1 IPPGLES
8 GIYAI
13 EVTNAEGRD
22 TIPFFVLPA
31 RDGPKKPIAVLAST
45 FTYLAY
51 ANHSRGNF
59 KGGLKARAEA
69 WG

>member
-1 IPPGLES
+1 
-8 GIYAI
+8 IYAI
-13 EVTNAEGRD
+13 EVQNDQGRD

-31 RDGPKKPIAVLAST
+31 RHGPKKPIAVLVST

-59 KGGLKARAEA
+59 KGSLKARAKA
-69 WG
+69 WGGYAWNS